1 MSNTPLAT
9 SSESF
14 SCAAVPRELEY
25 APMAGVI
32 TRHELGCIPRLG
44 YYLYV
49 PASCGEGAPLMVA
62 IHGISCNAKSQV
74 RQFAALAERY
84 GVILA
89 APRFTAAQFPAYQRL
104 GVRRGAVCSRPDQ
117 ALHALVEEVGMLTG
131 ARTDRLFLFGHS
143 GGGQFVHRYAMAY
156 PQKVQAVTMGA
167 PGWYTF
173 PDDRRRFPRGVATA
187 NAPQVGEL
195 CPEQFLQVPMAV
207 FVGARDIYRDEA
219 LNTARCIDTQQ
230 GRNRLERGHRWI
242 RAMRAAAGSRG
253 YGTRFQFQQLEG
265 CGHSFH
271 ECMLHGQMG
280 QRVFEFL
287 FGQFKG
293 NDTGVPQRPEA
304 NSTSP
309 FVMFQEG

>member
-1 MSNTPLAT
+1 MSNTPMAT
-9 SSESF
+9 SIESS
-14 SCAAVPRELEY
+14 SCAAVPRELEHT
-25 APMAGVI
+25 PMAGVI

-62 IHGISCNAKSQV
+62 VHGISCNAKSQV
-74 RQFAALAERY
+74 RQFVVLAERY

-219 LNTARCIDTQQ
+219 STPPGVSTP
-230 GRNRLERGHRWI
+230 NRAGTVWNAAI
-242 RAMRAAAGSRG
+242 GGFGPCAPPRAAGAMAPALSSNNWRGVAIRFMSACCMDRWGSAYLNFSLASSRA
-253 YGTRFQFQQLEG
+253 TTPV
-265 CGHSFH
+265 CHS
-271 ECMLHGQMG
+271 GR
-280 QRVFEFL
+280 QRTPPL
-287 FGQFKG
+287 
-293 NDTGVPQRPEA
+293 P
-304 NSTSP
+304 S
-309 FVMFQEG
+309 